1 MTRTEHSMRN
11 LRYAL
16 IFQSLAMV
24 AAFITRHVFVAVLNQ
39 EYLGLDGTFSN
50 LLVVLSLAELGVG
63 EAITFSLYK
72 PLAEGDT
79 VKIRT
84 LMELYRRVYRV
95 IGLGI
100 AALAALLAPF
110 LRVIIKDFPDT
121 PEVYL
126 IYALFVANSV
136 LSYFFVYKQS
146 LILADQRRYLITLWR
161 YGLWTVLYL
170 VQAVL
175 LWVTRNY
182 ILYLTLQLAETL
194 LENWVLARKADR
206 LYPFLKEKYAPDPL
220 NEESKGEILRNTKA
234 MFLHKIG
241 GAVVFNT
248 DSLLL
253 SYFFGVVSVGL
264 YSNYLLIIKG
274 LRNCYKMVFGAFT
287 GSVGN
292 LGATRDKDHIYQVY
306 RRLNFAGSWLM
317 GWCSICLMVLFAPF
331 LTLWVG
337 EEYLFPTGIEFW
349 IVVNFY
355 ITGMREVNQT
365 FQNSLGLFWHLRYK
379 SVVESV
385 INLVVSVAL
394 AGPLGIAGIFIGT
407 FVSTMVTCF
416 WVEPYILFRY
426 AFYRPLRSYFLGYG
440 GDAMLTVLIGGCTWY
455 LCGLL
460 PGTGVGLFLMK
471 TAVCAAVPNVLFYLV
486 FRKREEL
493 AFFRSFL
500 QARVKKEM
508 CVEVSHE

>member
-16 IFQSLAMV
+16 IFQTAAMIT
-24 AAFITRHVFVAVLNQ
+24 AFFTRYVFVSVLNQ

-72 PLAEGDT
+72 PLAVRDIEK
-79 VKIRT
+79 VRT
-84 LMELYRRVYRV
+84 LMELYRRVYRGIGIV
-95 IGLGI
+95 IV
-100 AALAALLAPF
+100 ALAALLVPF

-126 IYALFVANSV
+126 IYAMFVANSA

-146 LILADQRRYLITLWR
+146 LILADQRRYLITVWR

-170 VQAVL
+170 VQAAI
-175 LWVTRNY
+175 LWLTRNY
-182 ILYLTLQLAETL
+182 FLYLFLQLAETL
-194 LENWVLARKADR
+194 LENWILARKADQ
-206 LYPFLKEKYAPDPL
+206 LYPFLREISPSVPL
-220 NEESKGEILRNTKA
+220 DRRSRRAIVRNTKA

-248 DSLLL
+248 DNLLL
-253 SYFFGVVSVGL
+253 SYFIGVVSVGL

-292 LGATRDKDHIYQVY
+292 LGATQGTAHTLRVY
-306 RRLNFAGSWLM
+306 RRLNFIGNWIM
-317 GWCSICLMVLFAPF
+317 GVCSICLMVLFNSF
-331 LTLWVG
+331 LELWVG
-337 EEYLFPTGIEFW
+337 EEYLFAADIVFW

-355 ITGMREVNQT
+355 VTGMREVNQT
-365 FQNSLGLFWHLRYK
+365 FLNGLGLFWHMRYK
-379 SVVESV
+379 SIAESV
-385 INLVVSVAL
+385 INLVVSIILVH
-394 AGPLGIAGIFIGT
+394 PLGISGIFMGT
-407 FVSTMVTCF
+407 FVSTMLTCF

-426 AFYRPLRSYFLGYG
+426 AFSQSSGWYFLQYG
-440 GDAMLTVLIGGCTWY
+440 ANTLLTAAVGCFTWSLCEMLSGA
-455 LCGLL
+455 
-460 PGTGVGLFLMK
+460 GVILFLK
-471 TAVCAAVPNVLFYLV
+471 KAVVCAVLPNVIFLLAFGKTKE
-486 FRKREEL
+486 F
-493 AFFRSFL
+493 AFFRNFVQSHIKRK
-500 QARVKKEM
+500 RV
-508 CVEVSHE
+508 C